1 MSNEIGKISFYKIAF
16 AFRALENRNFRLYF
30 FGALFSLL
38 GTWIQNL
45 AIGWLVYK
53 LTDSAFYLGLVG
65 FASQIPALF
74 LTPIAGVYA
83 DRVNRLKVL
92 IATQSLP
99 MLLAFLLAILTFSGH
114 ISVTALIVIVALNG
128 TAIAFDTPFRHAFLL
143 EMLGDKKLIPNA
155 VALNSM
161 LFNTAR
167 FIGPSI
173 GGVLIAMFGEAVCFL
188 LNGISFSGVIVALLF
203 MKLPGFVKP
212 TSKKSVLK
220 ELREG
225 LQYAWQILPIR
236 YMISLAM
243 VISFFGLPFQSF
255 FPVYA
260 ADILNGN
267 SQLLGL
273 LVGALG
279 AGALSGG
286 LFLAAR
292 NNLNHLPMMIRNA
305 ALVFSVA
312 LMAFSFSRHS
322 WLSLILLFIAGFG
335 MIISF
340 VSTNSLLQT
349 IVAEDRR
356 GRVLALYSMSFL
368 GFTPVGSLLLG
379 TIAEYIT
386 VPYTTLIAGLICLL
400 FTGFYAAK
408 AKFIKQQ
415 VANAN

>member
-1 MSNEIGKISFYKIAF
+1 MKNGVIKLSFFHKIRF
-16 AFRALENRNFRLYF
+16 AFRALENRNFRLFF
-30 FGALFSLL
+30 FGALLSLM

-65 FASQIPALF
+65 FASQIPALI

-99 MLLAFLLAILTFSGH
+99 MILAFLLAALTFSGH
-114 ISVTALIVIVALNG
+114 ITVTALIVIVIING
-128 TAIAFDTPFRHAFLL
+128 MAIAFDTPFRHAFLL

-173 GGVLIAMFGEAVCFL
+173 GGLLIAMFGEAVCFL
-188 LNGISFSGVIVALLF
+188 INGVSFSGVIIALLL

-212 TSKKSVLK
+212 TAHKSVFKELK
-220 ELREG
+220 EG
-225 LQYAWQILPIR
+225 LHYAWNFPPTR

-255 FPVYA
+255 LPVYA
-260 ADILNGN
+260 ADILNGD

-279 AGALSGG
+279 AGALSGA
-286 LFLAAR
+286 LFLASR
-292 NNLNHLPMMIRNA
+292 NNISRLPLMIRNA
-305 ALVFSVA
+305 ALLFGLG
-312 LMAFSFSRHS
+312 LMAFSFSKQS
-322 WLSLILLFIAGFG
+322 WLSLVLLFIAGFG

-340 VSTNSLLQT
+340 VSTNTLLQT
-349 IVAEDRR
+349 AVAEDRR

-379 TIAEYIT
+379 TIAEYIS
-386 VPYTTLIAGLICLL
+386 VPYTTLIASSICLIYAV
-400 FTGFYAAK
+400 FYATK
-408 AKFIKQQ
+408 AKLVKQQ
-415 VANAN
+415 IM